1 MSFIAT
7 GLCISALFLAILCI
21 LFVYEKKN
29 NTRFFDGFRTRF
41 DFVVLRVA
49 YVLHAFFR
57 KIGGG
62 FFRQIF
68 HYIFHTILGLI
79 LLFLRMCDRGL
90 RNMMRVNKTLAK
102 NAERESETR
111 TKLEEIALHKVATA
125 LSEEEK
131 KAHKDKML
139 NGI

>member
-1 MSFIAT
+1 
-7 GLCISALFLAILCI
+7 
-21 LFVYEKKN
+21 
-29 NTRFFDGFRTRF
+29 
-41 DFVVLRVA
+41 
-49 YVLHAFFR
+49 
-57 KIGGG
+57 
-62 FFRQIF
+62 
-68 HYIFHTILGLI
+68 
-79 LLFLRMCDRGL
+79 
-90 RNMMRVNKTLAK
+90 MMRVNKTLAK